1 MEHMH
6 KGDKLYLKTNNKN
19 AIKISRRT
27 SVFIIVSIIIV
38 LMNGIIFNTLRQF
51 SCRKLIGLLEISVT

>member
-6 KGDKLYLKTNNKN
+6 KGDKLCLKNNNN

-27 SVFIIVSIIIV
+27 SVFIIVFIITV